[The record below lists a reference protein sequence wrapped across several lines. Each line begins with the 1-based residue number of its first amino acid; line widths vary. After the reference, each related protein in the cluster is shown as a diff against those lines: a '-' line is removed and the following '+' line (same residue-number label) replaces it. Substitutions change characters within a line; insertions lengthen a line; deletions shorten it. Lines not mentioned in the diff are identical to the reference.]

1 MGCSI
6 VEGAS
11 GTTFVAR
18 RNNSL
23 STGGR
28 RLVLGFLAVFVL
40 AISLGFAFSGAWLI
54 FPFGGLDVLVVFL
67 AFRYVERQA
76 GDYERLNLGEETIAV
91 ECRQH
96 GRVRKFEF
104 NRHWTQVD
112 YQEPRGMDSGKLVL
126 RSRGVDVEF
135 GIYLTS
141 EQRADVARRL
151 REHLKIR

>member
-1 MGCSI
+1 MGCSM
-6 VEGAS
+6 VEGTS
-11 GTTFVAR
+11 GTAFVAR

-28 RLVLGFLAVFVL
+28 RLVLGFLAVLVL

-67 AFRYVERQA
+67 AFRYMERRA
-76 GDYERLNLGEETIAV
+76 GDYERLDLGEEKIAV
-91 ECRQH
+91 EFGQR
-96 GRVRKFEF
+96 GRIRKFEF

-126 RSRGVDVEF
+126 RSHGVDVEF
-135 GIYLTS
+135 GIYLTN

-151 REHLKIR
+151 REYLKIR